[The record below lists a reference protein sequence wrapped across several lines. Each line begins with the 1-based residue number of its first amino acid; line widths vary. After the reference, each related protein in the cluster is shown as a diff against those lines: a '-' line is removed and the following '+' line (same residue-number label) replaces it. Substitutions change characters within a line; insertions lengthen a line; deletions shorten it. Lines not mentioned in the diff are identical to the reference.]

1 MPSHHGVAPYL
12 RWGRAC
18 HRPYGIVPH
27 PRRGRACPTL
37 VLRQKKAHAGRA
49 KNTGSNV
56 SNVVLFSGRATGE
69 AQGNNN
75 HSQSCL

>member
-1 MPSHHGVAPYL
+1 
-12 RWGRAC
+12 
-18 HRPYGIVPH
+18 
-27 PRRGRACPTL
+27 
-37 VLRQKKAHAGRA
+37 
-49 KNTGSNV
+49 V